1 MCTELVTSSELL
13 VASWAN
19 LQTIIFVLG
28 QFCKDEE
35 LHVTPWTRALDGFVG
50 NHVDELDMTSQI
62 TITPTKKILL
72 RKVPIKLSYDND

>member
-35 LHVTPWTRALDGFVG
+35 LHVTPWTRALDGFVA

-62 TITPTKKILL
+62 TITPTKTNI
-72 RKVPIKLSYDND
+72 IEEGSNQT